1 MSAAEQDERAE
12 SIRMIRDSAAAVA
25 PPGGD
30 LKRIR
35 DLRFQ
40 DPGFDPGLFR
50 QLGEMGWIGLRVPEA
65 LGGAGLG
72 LGEMCALAEEL
83 GRALVPEPLIPASL
97 SAQVLAA
104 ADGHGALPKLLAGE
118 ALVLT
123 AWQERPDTLELP
135 GTPDAPRRFLP
146 MAAGAAGFLVPVR
159 EGGRLSL
166 YEIPA
171 ARCAPEIER
180 TQDGG
185 NVGTIVPNLADG
197 TKLAEDIGPA
207 LAEALDEA
215 ALVTAAY
222 LLGGMERA
230 FGMTL
235 DYLRTRQQFGKII
248 GTFQALQH
256 RAANLKMQ
264 VALTRASIEA
274 AAATL
279 DDGATGD
286 ARRAAVSR
294 AKARAAEASLLV
306 QRECIQLHG
315 GIGYTDQYDVGLF
328 LRKAMVMANQYGS
341 ATLHRR
347 RFMATSPEVEE

>member
-1 MSAAEQDERAE
+1 MSAAEQDDRAE

-40 DPGFDPGLFR
+40 DPGFDAGLFR

-83 GRALVPEPLIPASL
+83 GRALVPEPLIAASL

-104 ADGHGALPKLLAGE
+104 AERHGALPVLLAGE
-118 ALVLT
+118 VLVLT
-123 AWQERPDTLELP
+123 AWQERPDTLEVP

-146 MAAGAAGFLVPVR
+146 MAAGADFFLVPVR
-159 EGGRLSL
+159 EGDRLAL

-171 ARCAPEIER
+171 ARCVPTVER

-185 NVGTIVPNLADG
+185 NLGSIVPNLVEG
-197 TKLAEDIGPA
+197 TKLSDDIGPA
-207 LAEALDEA
+207 LADALDEA

-264 VALTRASIEA
+264 IALTRASVEA

-279 DDGATGD
+279 DAGATGD

-315 GIGYTDQYDVGLF
+315 GIGYTDQYDVGLY
-328 LRKAMVMANQYGS
+328 LRKAMVMANQFGS

>member
-1 MSAAEQDERAE
+1 MSAAEQDDRAE
-12 SIRMIRDSAAAVA
+12 SIRLIRDSAAAVA

-40 DPGFDPGLFR
+40 DPGFDAGIFR
-50 QLGEMGWIGLRVPEA
+50 QMGEMGWIGLRVPEA
-65 LGGAGLG
+65 LGGAALG

-83 GRALVPEPLIPASL
+83 GRALVPEPLIAAAL
-97 SAQVLAA
+97 SAQILAA
-104 ADGHGALPKLLAGE
+104 AGGNGVLPKLLAGE

-123 AWQERPDTLELP
+123 AWQERPDTLEVP
-135 GTPDAPRRFLP
+135 GTPDAARRFLP
-146 MAAGAAGFLVPVR
+146 MAAGAAAFLVPVR
-159 EGGRLSL
+159 EGGRLAL

-171 ARCAPEIER
+171 AACAPTIER

-185 NVGTIVPNLADG
+185 NLGSIVPQLAAG
-197 TKLAEDIGPA
+197 TKLADDIGAA
-207 LAEALDEA
+207 LAAALDEA

-235 DYLRTRQQFGKII
+235 DYLRTRQQFGRII

-264 VALTRASIEA
+264 IALTRASIEA

-279 DDGATGD
+279 DAGATGD

-294 AKARAAEASLLV
+294 AKARAAEGSLLV

-315 GIGYTDQYDVGLF
+315 GIGYTDQYDVGLY